1 MARVAL
7 VHAPVNRPP
16 MQQQEPNKSE
26 KEQRVM
32 TLSTVDYGSKSEA
45 YAAAELLG
53 FDKSSVRIEVDR
65 ANKRYQW
72 ALREVASSVADSGEA
87 TVSSDDNAQDGAA
100 GEPDILD
107 APISLNDVSGLD
119 ALISV
124 VGDTLVTPS
133 ADAPIVTDITPV
145 PAGWASVEGGVV
157 SEPVS
162 DGAGL
167 VQVEPSADGEVA
179 PIAPVV
185 EPTAPVAGDLI
196 MQLHGAMPA
205 AIVMQFAQQIADK
218 HMAIVTLRDAVTFA
232 VTATVVPGMGGKR
245 GVASVARGLGNGGV
259 APARVASNRPESIID
274 RIRARGEWSDDEVS
288 ATNLTIL
295 NLKHRIEAAS
305 SADDLDRLTSL
316 GAFKSTSTYYNHARA
331 YLEWHTAQATKRV
344 EERVAKRAAEQAA
357 LDTEFGY
364 SLAAD

>member
-1 MARVAL
+1 
-7 VHAPVNRPP
+7 
-16 MQQQEPNKSE
+16 
-26 KEQRVM
+26 M

-87 TVSSDDNAQDGAA
+87 TVSSDDNAPTGAA
-100 GEPDILD
+100 DIKPVLHVTGEIADAFGLTGLVDTGLVQVAPSVLD
-107 APISLNDVSGLD
+107 EPALIPEGFD

-157 SEPVS
+157 SEP
-162 DGAGL
+162 
-167 VQVEPSADGEVA
+167 EE
-179 PIAPVV
+179 IAPVAASV
-185 EPTAPVAGDLI
+185 EVAPVAGDLI

-331 YLEWHTAQATKRV
+331 YLEWHTVQATKRV
-344 EERVAKRAAEQAA
+344 EERAARHAAEQAA
-357 LDTEFGY
+357 LDDEFSQPAPY
-364 SLAAD
+364 ALAAD